1 MTTNG
6 VICPDCGQPN
16 LPGEEDC
23 SACRAP
29 LSALP
34 ASQPKQGMPRR
45 ILEGTVADLA
55 PRPAATLSESA
66 IVADAVKL
74 MRERKVG
81 CVLVTRGKA
90 LAGIFTE
97 RDLLLGSGSSRDLSK
112 AKVADLMRK
121 DPDFLREDQP
131 VAFAFNKMTAHG
143 QHHVPVLRPD
153 GSWAMISARDLLRY
167 LCS

>member
-1 MTTNG
+1 MTTAG
-6 VICPDCGQPN
+6 VICPDCGHAN

-23 SACRAP
+23 SACHAP
-29 LSALP
+29 ISVLSTP
-34 ASQPKQGMPRR
+34 QPKQGMQAK

-55 PRPAATLSESA
+55 PRPATIVGKDAT
-66 IVADAVKL
+66 VADAVKL
-74 MRERKVG
+74 MREQRSG
-81 CVLVTRGKA
+81 CVLVTNGRA

-97 RDLLLGSGSSRDLSK
+97 RDLLLGSGPARDPSK
-112 AKVADLMRK
+112 TRLADLMRK

-143 QHHVPVLRPD
+143 QHHVPVQRPN
-153 GSWAMISARDLLRY
+153 GSWALVSARDLLRY